1 MLCVCKTFDRTLP
14 NSVSVHRS
22 CDACHSFLSITFSRQ
37 VQSIISRIAF
47 ERGIK
52 VELNADIVR
61 VDMIE
66 DEEVLVARD
75 GRTFCFDEAVWC
87 TEVRVFE

>member
-1 MLCVCKTFDRTLP
+1 MLYRTLLIFI
-14 NSVSVHRS
+14 SVHRS
-22 CDACHSFLSITFSRQ
+22 SDASHSFLSITFSRQ
-37 VQSIISRIAF
+37 VQTIISRIAI
-47 ERGIK
+47 ERGIE

-66 DEEVLVARD
+66 DEEVLVAKD

-87 TEVRVFE
+87 TEVRVFQ